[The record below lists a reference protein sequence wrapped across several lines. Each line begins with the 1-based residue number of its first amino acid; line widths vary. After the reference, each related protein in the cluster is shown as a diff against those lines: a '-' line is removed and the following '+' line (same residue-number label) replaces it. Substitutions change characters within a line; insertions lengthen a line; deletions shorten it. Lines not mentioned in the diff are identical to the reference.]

1 MLKLQSSKQW
11 INQLSQ
17 VNDWV
22 LLSVWMIIGG
32 ILRFTNLAAKPPW
45 TDEFATM
52 VFSLGND
59 FRSVPLNQV
68 ISLDTLL
75 QPLRVNGDAR
85 ISDVVSLLLQEDNH
99 PPLYFVLVHLW
110 VKLFQSVGEYVDV
123 GVMRSLPALFGI
135 LSIPGVYVL
144 GKITFRSRLV
154 GQISA
159 SLMAVSPFGIFLA
172 QEARHYTLAILFVI
186 ASLLCLIVSLRH
198 LYEQSIIPLWLVLT
212 WILINS
218 FGLSVH
224 YFFVL
229 TLIAEAITL
238 AILIYA
244 KFKHN
249 FSQLSKRNLIR
260 VLAVILGTV
269 TTGLV
274 WMFLV
279 IPQGYGNNMITWIHP
294 LSHIL
299 YAISPPFQLLAVWVP
314 MLSLLPVES
323 DSITIVILS
332 GLLLLLFFIWF
343 IPYSIRGIKKGL
355 QLNQFRL
362 SLLILM
368 TFISGVIALFL
379 IITYII
385 GVDLTRAARYSFTY
399 FPAVI
404 VLVGASLAIL
414 WDEIKKEDK
423 KLQAKTTINPLI
435 LLRKLYDKLNSNGQL
450 AFYAVWFM
458 GFVGAVTVLI
468 NLGYQKYYRPEQLIS
483 IIKENSSQPVL
494 IATTHKSLVQV
505 GEMMGIALELIQEE
519 VTFQPAD
526 ENELDNISF
535 LLINQT
541 KNNDPQSTINL
552 KETVKKLPKPLEVW
566 AVNFNATI
574 ELNNCAVDTKKY
586 PYIDGYGFKRYICN
600 EST

>member
-1 MLKLQSSKQW
+1 MLKFQSSSKQW
-11 INQLSQ
+11 INQLPQ

-22 LLSVWMIIGG
+22 LLSVWVIIGG
-32 ILRFTNLAAKPPW
+32 LLRFANLDAKPPW

-75 QPLRVNGDAR
+75 QPLRVNEDAG

-99 PPLYFVLVHLW
+99 PPVYFVLVHLW
-110 VKLFQSVGEYVDV
+110 VKLFGSVGEYVDV

-135 LSIPGVYVL
+135 LSIPGVYFL
-144 GKITFRSRLV
+144 GKMAFQSRLV

-159 SLMAVSPFGIFLA
+159 ALMAVSPFGIFLA
-172 QEARHYTLAILFVI
+172 QEARHYTLAILFVM
-186 ASLLCLIVSLRH
+186 ASLLCLIIALRH
-198 LYEQSIIPLWLVLT
+198 LYEQSIIPLWLVLS

-218 FGLSVH
+218 LGLSVH

-229 TLIAEAITL
+229 TLMAEAITL

-244 KFKHN
+244 KFKNN
-249 FSQLSKRNLIR
+249 FSQLSQRNLIR
-260 VLAVILGTV
+260 VLAVILGTT

-274 WMFLV
+274 WIFLV

-323 DSITIVILS
+323 DFIPIVILS
-332 GLLLLLFFIWF
+332 GLLLLLFFIWL

-355 QLNQFRL
+355 KLNQFRL
-362 SLLILM
+362 SLLTLM

-379 IITYII
+379 IITYGV

-404 VLVGASLAIL
+404 VLVGASLGIL
-414 WDEIKKEDK
+414 WHEIKQENE
-423 KLQAKTTINPLI
+423 KLQAKQTINPLI
-435 LLRKLYDKLNSNGQL
+435 LLSQLYDKLNCNGKL
-450 AFYAVWFM
+450 AFYAVWLM
-458 GFVGAVTVLI
+458 GFLGAVTVII

-483 IIKENSSQPVL
+483 VIKENSSEQVL
-494 IATTHKSLVQV
+494 IVTTHKSLVQV
-505 GEMMGIALELIQEE
+505 GEMMGIALELNRN
-519 VTFQPAD
+519 
-526 ENELDNISF
+526 NELDNPDF

-552 KETVKKLPKPLEVW
+552 EETVKNSPKPLEVW
-566 AVNFNATI
+566 AVNFNA
-574 ELNNCAVDTKKY
+574 EVKLNDCNVDTKKY
-586 PYIDGYGFKRYICN
+586 PYIDGYGYKRYICH
-600 EST
+600 

>member
-22 LLSVWMIIGG
+22 LLSVWVIIGG

-75 QPLRVNGDAR
+75 QPLRVNGDAG

-99 PPLYFVLVHLW
+99 PPLYFALVHLW
-110 VKLFQSVGEYVDV
+110 VKLFQSAGEYVDV
-123 GVMRSLPALFGI
+123 GVMRSLPAFLGI
-135 LSIPGVYVL
+135 LSIPGVYFL
-144 GKITFRSRLV
+144 GKIAFRSRLV

-159 SLMAVSPFGIFLA
+159 ALMAVSPFGIFLA

-186 ASLLCLIVSLRH
+186 ASLLCLIISLRH
-198 LYEQSIIPLWLVLT
+198 LYEQSIIPLWLVFS

-238 AILIYA
+238 FILVYA

-249 FSQLSKRNLIR
+249 FSQLGKRNLIR
-260 VLAVILGTV
+260 VSAIILGTL

-274 WMFLV
+274 LIFLV

-323 DSITIVILS
+323 DFIAVVILS

-355 QLNQFRL
+355 QFNQFRL

-379 IITYII
+379 IITYVI

-404 VLVGASLAIL
+404 ILIGVSLALL
-414 WDEIKKEDK
+414 WNEVKQKNKQLQEKE
-423 KLQAKTTINPLI
+423 TINPLI
-435 LLRKLYDKLNSNGQL
+435 LLKKLYDKLNCNGQL

-458 GFVGAVTVLI
+458 GLLGAVTVLI

-483 IIKENSSQPVL
+483 VIKDNSSQPVL
-494 IATTHKSLVQV
+494 IATTHKSLVQT
-505 GEMMGIALELIQEE
+505 GEMMGVGLELKHK
-519 VTFQPAD
+519 
-526 ENELDNISF
+526 NELDDISF
-535 LLINQT
+535 LLIHQT
-541 KNNDPQSTINL
+541 KNNDLQSTINL
-552 KETVKKLPKPLEVW
+552 QETVNNLPRPLEVW
-566 AVNFNATI
+566 AVNFNAAI
-574 ELNNCAVDTKKY
+574 ELNNCKIDTKKY
-586 PYIDGYGFKRYICN
+586 PYVDGYGYKRYICN
-600 EST
+600 

>member
-1 MLKLQSSKQW
+1 MLKLQSSSKQW

-22 LLSVWMIIGG
+22 LLSVWVIIGG
-32 ILRFTNLAAKPPW
+32 LLRFTNLAAKPPW

-75 QPLRVNGDAR
+75 QPLRINGDAG
-85 ISDVVSLLLQEDNH
+85 IKDVVSLLLQEDNH

-110 VKLFQSVGEYVDV
+110 VKLFPNMGEYADV
-123 GVMRSLPALFGI
+123 WVMRSLPAFLGI
-135 LSIPGVYVL
+135 LSIPGVYFL
-144 GKITFRSRLV
+144 GKIAFRSRLV

-159 SLMAVSPFGIFLA
+159 ALMAVSPFGIFLA

-186 ASLLCLIVSLRH
+186 ASLLCLIIVVRH
-198 LYEQSIIPLWLVLT
+198 LYEQSIIPLWLVIT
-212 WILINS
+212 WILVNS

-229 TLIAEAITL
+229 TLMAEAITL

-249 FSQLSKRNLIR
+249 FLQFNKRNLIR
-260 VLAVILGTV
+260 VFAVILGTS

-314 MLSLLPVES
+314 MISLLPVES
-323 DSITIVILS
+323 DSIAIVILS

-355 QLNQFRL
+355 QFNQFRL

-379 IITYII
+379 IITYVI

-404 VLVGASLAIL
+404 VLVGASLGIL
-414 WDEIKKEDK
+414 WHEIKPENRQ
-423 KLQAKTTINPLI
+423 LQAKETINPLI

-458 GFVGAVTVLI
+458 GFIGAVTVLV
-468 NLGYQKYYRPEQLIS
+468 NLGYQKYYRPEQFIS
-483 IIKENSSQPVL
+483 VIKEHSSQPVL
-494 IATTHKSLVQV
+494 IATTHKSLVQI
-505 GEMMGIALELIQEE
+505 GEMMGIALELKEAE
-519 VTFQPAD
+519 GVFQQNNQ
-526 ENELDNISF
+526 NELDDISF

-541 KNNDPQSTINL
+541 KNNDPQSTKNL
-552 KETVKKLPKPLEVW
+552 QEAVNNLAKPLEVW
-566 AVNFNATI
+566 TVNFNAEV
-574 ELNNCAVDTKKY
+574 ELNNCEIDTKKY
-586 PYIDGYGFKRYICN
+586 PYIDGYGYQRYLCD
-600 EST
+600 